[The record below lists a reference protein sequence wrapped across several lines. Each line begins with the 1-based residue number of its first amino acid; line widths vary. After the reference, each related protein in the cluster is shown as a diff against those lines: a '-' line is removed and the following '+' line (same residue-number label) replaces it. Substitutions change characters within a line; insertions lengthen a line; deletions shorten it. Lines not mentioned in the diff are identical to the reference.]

1 MTKDYIFAS
10 FRDLSTAQEKL
21 EYIQSLES
29 LKLPYDFNYTNLIA
43 AWEKKAKKEA
53 EVEVD

>member
-10 FRDLSTAQEKL
+10 FRALNTAQEKV
-21 EYIQSLES
+21 EYLKGLES
-29 LKLPYDFNYTNLIA
+29 LNLPFYFNYTNLIA
-43 AWEKKAKKEA
+43 AWEKKALKEA

>member
-10 FRDLSTAQEKL
+10 FKALNTAQEKL
-21 EYIQSLES
+21 EYIKGLES
-29 LKLPYDFNYTNLIA
+29 LNLPYDFNYTNLIA
-43 AWEKKAKKEA
+43 VWENKAKKEV

>member
-29 LKLPYDFNYTNLIA
+29 LNLPYDFNYTNLIK
-43 AWEKKAKKEA
+43 AWENKAKKEA